1 MSKLQLLTT
10 KFENLKMDEYETIL
24 EFNARLRDIENTYFA
39 LGEKTSEE
47 KPARKILRS
56 LPKGFDMKV
65 TTIEEAQ
72 DLSSIKV
79 YELIGSLQTFNM
91 SICDKLEKK
100 NKSMDFISEENHEDN
115 LSDAIS
121 FIGRK
126 FNKSLNKLQTRWKTN
141 DPDKTSNNS
150 RNKDV
155 SDKLYNIISQDKNKE
170 EEKSDQD
177 KEVGCPECEGHG
189 HYNTECHNYLKRQKK
204 GLTIVC
210 SD

>member
-24 EFNARLRDIENTYFA
+24 EFNARLRDIDNTYFA

-115 LSDAIS
+115 LSDAIA

-141 DPDKTSNNS
+141 DLDKTSNNS

-177 KEVGCPECEGHG
+177 KEVRCPECEGHG